1 MPLDIASVMHEVGPE
16 FAARAARHD
25 EQDLFVADNFA
36 ILKERGILRA
46 AVPGEL
52 GGGGAEHRDL
62 AETLR
67 ALARY
72 CGSTALALSMHT
84 HQVTTLVWRW
94 RRDPRGPVEMLLRDV
109 AAENLVLV
117 SSGGSDWIAGSGK
130 AERVDGGWRITARK
144 VFASGVPIGDVLVTS
159 AIWDDPADGPV
170 VLHFPLSLRTA
181 GVSVLDTWRVLGMRG
196 TGSHDIAINGAVVPE
211 AAIIARRPPGRW
223 HLVFHVISLL
233 AIPLIYSVYLGVA
246 EAARDIALDRARG
259 RRDGQDVSYVVG
271 EMENELATAR
281 FAHRDMLE
289 AAATVEPGRAGDEPC
304 DDGPRCVS
312 ACGYPRGRKGDGRR
326 RRRRVLSR
334 FRPRVPFP
342 RRAGCTLSS
351 AAGNGAVAL
360 CGSDGARLG
369 HQRLRCRERML
380 RVSACNRGQ
389 CVMSVRGTSRQFA
402 ATQHFGCFQSEAD
415 ID

>member
-62 AETLR
+62 AEMLR

-246 EAARDIALDRARG
+246 EAARDMALDRARG

-289 AAATVEPGRAGDEPC
+289 AAATVEPGEQATNRVMTGRA
-304 DDGPRCVS
+304 
-312 ACGYPRGRKGDGRR
+312 
-326 RRRRVLSR
+326 VLARAAIRAVAKAMDVAGGAGFYRDFGLERR
-334 FRPRVPFP
+334 FRDVQAARFHPLQEMAQLRY
-342 RRAGCTLSS
+342 AGRMAL
-351 AAGNGAVAL
+351 GLDING
-360 CGSDGARLG
+360 
-369 HQRLRCRERML
+369 
-380 RVSACNRGQ
+380 
-389 CVMSVRGTSRQFA
+389 
-402 ATQHFGCFQSEAD
+402 
-415 ID
+415 